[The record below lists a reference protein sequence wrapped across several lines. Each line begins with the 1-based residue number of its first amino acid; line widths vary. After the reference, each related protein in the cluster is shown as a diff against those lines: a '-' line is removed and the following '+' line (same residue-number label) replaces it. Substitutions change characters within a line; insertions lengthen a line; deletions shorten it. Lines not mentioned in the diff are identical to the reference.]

1 MTTPAADPTASRP
14 PVVALDGPGS
24 SGKSTVGA
32 AAARALGFRFV
43 DTGLFYRALT
53 AAALRRGLAPD
64 DPAPLVALV
73 DEIALAPDA
82 DGVLGRV
89 LLASD
94 DITDD
99 VRTPEVDDAVSAYA
113 RVPEVRAAL
122 LPRQRDL
129 AAGGGIVVAGR
140 DVGTVVLPDADV
152 KLYLDASVEE
162 RAARRATEH
171 GLAPDSAGARE
182 ILDALRRRDA
192 LDSSRPVAP
201 LVAAQD
207 ARHVRTDGNTFEET
221 VTLVMATIRE
231 AVPGSPS
238 SSGPAASAPDVA
250 ATPRERRT
258 RDAATAIDPGV
269 DNDLSLLVRMV
280 ALVSRIGSRLVCR
293 VRFEGL
299 ERIPRRGAVILAANH
314 ISNADPVILGAWI
327 TPALRSRRIH
337 WLGKRELFDWPVLGW
352 LARRGGVH
360 PVDRSTA
367 DVEAFR
373 LASRILEAGWVL
385 LVFPEGTRSPTGTLQ
400 EAKDGVATLAMR
412 TGATVV
418 PIGINGT
425 DAVWPKGRTLPSPF
439 PRRTATVRV
448 GEPFRVADLVPA
460 DADRRAAKTL
470 ATTAIMGRIAELLEP
485 RHRGVYADVVRPEPI
500 RPEPSPEP

>member
-1 MTTPAADPTASRP
+1 MSHPAADPRARRP

-32 AAARALGFRFV
+32 AVARALGYRFV

-53 AAALRRGLAPD
+53 AAALRRGLPPD
-64 DPAPLVALV
+64 DPGPLAALV

-89 LLASD
+89 VLAGE
-94 DITDD
+94 DITDA
-99 VRTPEVDDAVSAYA
+99 VRAAEVDDAVSAYA

-129 AAGGGIVVAGR
+129 AADGGIVVAGR
-140 DVGTVVLPDADV
+140 DVGTVVLPDAEV
-152 KLYLDASVEE
+152 KLFLDASVEE
-162 RAARRATEH
+162 RAARRAAER
-171 GLAPDSAGARE
+171 GLAADSTEAGE
-182 ILDALRRRDA
+182 ILDALRRRDE

-201 LVAAQD
+201 LVAAPD
-207 ARHVRTDGNTFEET
+207 ARHVRTDDNTFEQT
-221 VTLVMATIRE
+221 
-231 AVPGSPS
+231 
-238 SSGPAASAPDVA
+238 VA
-250 ATPRERRT
+250 AVLAAIR
-258 RDAATAIDPGV
+258 AATAPPDAPEPPRNRRARDADAGIDPGV
-269 DNDLSLLVRMV
+269 DNDLSLLVRLV

-299 ERIPRRGAVILAANH
+299 ERIPRTGAVILAANH
-314 ISNADPVILGAWI
+314 ISNADPVLLGAWI

-373 LASRILEAGWVL
+373 LASRILEAGWIL
-385 LVFPEGTRSPTGTLQ
+385 LVFPEGTRSPTGSLQ
-400 EAKDGVATLAMR
+400 EAKDGVATLALR

-418 PIGINGT
+418 PIGVNGT
-425 DAVWPKGRTLPSPF
+425 DAVWPKGRAFPRPF

-448 GEPFRVADLVPA
+448 GEPFRVADLVPP
-460 DADRRAAKTL
+460 DADRRVAKSL
-470 ATTAIMGRIAELLEP
+470 ATRAIMGRIAELLEP
-485 RHRGVYADVVRPEPI
+485 RHRGVYADAVRPGPI
-500 RPEPSPEP
+500 HAGISPEE